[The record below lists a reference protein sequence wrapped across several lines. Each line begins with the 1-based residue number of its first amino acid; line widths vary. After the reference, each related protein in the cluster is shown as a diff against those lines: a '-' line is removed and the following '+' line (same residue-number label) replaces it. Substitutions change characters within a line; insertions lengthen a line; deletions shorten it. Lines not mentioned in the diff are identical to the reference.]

1 MRIMIAALLE
11 TLGALSV
18 LVSVAAKIALM
29 REEMDADCT
38 RHDETRAVPASMMPS
53 RPVRRLQRAARDDG
67 KHAGINVRDAR
78 PGTQRRRRR

>member
-29 REEMDADCT
+29 REEMDADRT
-38 RHDETRAVPASMMPS
+38 RHDETRAMPTSLPS

-67 KHAGINVRDAR
+67 KHAGIKVRDAR